1 MTAEKKN
8 TSPTIQN
15 RAARHNYAIQDN
27 YECGIILTGTEVKSV
42 RQGKLT
48 LTEAYVII
56 RNDELFLVNAYI
68 EEYTEGNRFNHKPTR
83 ERKLLAHRAEIK
95 KMHAATQFKGYALI
109 PLKAYFKGSV
119 LKIDVGF
126 GKGKDK
132 QDKREDKSKQEA
144 KRDIA
149 RALKAARF

>member
-15 RAARHNYAIQDN
+15 RAARHEYSISDN

-48 LTEAYVII
+48 LTEAYAII

-68 EEYTEGNRFNHKPTR
+68 EEYTEGNRFNHEPRR
-83 ERKLLAHRAEIK
+83 ERKLLAHSAEIK
-95 KMHAATQFKGYALI
+95 KMLDATRFKGAALV

-119 LKIDVGF
+119 LKIDIGI

-132 QDKREDKSKQEA
+132 HDKREDKSKQDA
-144 KRDIA
+144 KREIA
-149 RALKAARF
+149 RALKAAR